1 MKTNLTLL
9 IILICAASP
18 AMSQSRVRG
27 KIVEK
32 GDQGAAY
39 ATIALVAAT
48 DSSVVKGAVSDESGV
63 FEIDNVANG
72 NYLVNVQYVGY
83 KKKWS
88 PPVVLSDSMNSVD
101 LGSLVLEENV
111 ESLAEVTVKGQRSLV
126 EQKGDRMILNVEK
139 SVIAKGNKVTDLLK
153 YAPLVRVTNE
163 GIKVGNKGS
172 VLILVDGRQ
181 TGQGALASF
190 LQNFSAE
197 DILKIEVLTN
207 PPAKYD
213 ASFGAVIDIITKKS
227 LEVGLNGRVAVNYS
241 RGEYGRFTPDGSLN
255 FRTRKWNLF
264 TSASGAVSD
273 YYNDQF
279 LERQFPGSSLANKV
293 NSLDQNKSISSFN
306 GIDFTP
312 NSKHA
317 LGLRLNGSWSGKDG
331 ENKTKTSFRGPS
343 SVVDSLLQVT
353 NRSKEDGQTYD
364 VNFYYTGKLDSTGK
378 ELSVNVTQSF
388 FNKSSVQNLTYQR
401 QNPGE
406 TPIGV
411 PSRVRITNPN
421 DQKSFIAQTDLSIPF
436 KKGKWGA
443 GLKYI
448 SIGNDN
454 ELRQENYDEGLYVLD
469 TAFSNAGVYRE
480 NTYAGYTN
488 YSNSLGNDWSLQA
501 GLRLEH
507 TSQELTSAGLSRTY
521 TGLFPSMN
529 LSKGFKN
536 ESNFSISYSRKIA
549 RPSLYSLVPFR
560 TVVDPYSI
568 VEGNPLLKPSFANTA
583 DVYYTFGNISL
594 FANYTHTKNM
604 ISDVLFADPETK
616 VYIQTMGNLSSV
628 NDAYAGISWGQDITK
643 WWKTNT
649 TFTISGTQTNSRIA
663 DVPGVKLN
671 GYGVVVN
678 STNIFNLAKGYKAEL
693 FLNYNSPNRYTIWK
707 TRSLYWASLS
717 INKELTKSLNIR
729 VAFEDIFRTQVNRI
743 HVAYGP
749 VDIRSRLYSDTQR
762 VRVSV
767 SYNFGKR
774 TVKGSKYRSLGNEAE
789 KSRMGGR

>member
-9 IILICAASP
+9 IILICAALP
-18 AMSQSRVRG
+18 AMSQSRIKG

-39 ATIALVAAT
+39 ATIALIAAS
-48 DSSVVKGAVSDESGV
+48 DSSVVKGAVTDESGV
-63 FEIDNVANG
+63 FEIDNIANG

-88 PPVVLSDSMNSVD
+88 PPVMLTDSVTSVD
-101 LGSLVLEENV
+101 LGNLVLEENV

-241 RGEYGRFTPDGSLN
+241 QGEYGRFTPDGSLN

-264 TSASGAVSD
+264 TSASGAISD

-279 LERQFPGSSLANKV
+279 LERQFPGSSLTNNV

-312 NSKHA
+312 NSRHA
-317 LGLRLNGSWSGKDG
+317 LGLRLNGSWSDKDG

-343 SVVDSLLQVT
+343 SVLDSLLQVT
-353 NRSKEDGQTYD
+353 NRSKENGQTYD

-388 FNKSSVQNLTYQR
+388 FNKSSVQNLAYQR
-401 QNPGE
+401 QSPGE
-406 TPIGV
+406 TPIGA

-469 TAFSNAGVYRE
+469 TAFSNAGIYRE
-480 NTYAGYTN
+480 HTYAGYTS
-488 YSNSLGNDWSLQA
+488 YSNALGNDWSLQA

-583 DVYYTFGNISL
+583 DIYYTFGNISL

-604 ISDVLFADPETK
+604 ISDVLFADTETK
-616 VYIQTMGNLSSV
+616 IYIQTMGNLSSV
-628 NDAYAGISWGQDITK
+628 NDAYAGISWGQDIAK

-649 TFTISGTQTNSRIA
+649 TFTISGTQTKSRIA

-671 GYGVVVN
+671 GYGAVVN

-707 TRSLYWASLS
+707 SRSLYWVSLS
-717 INKELTKSLNIR
+717 VNKELSKSVNIR
-729 VAFEDIFRTQVNRI
+729 IAFEDIFRTQVNRI
-743 HVAYGP
+743 HVGYGP
-749 VDIRSRLYSDTQR
+749 VDIRSRLYSDAQR
-762 VRVSV
+762 VRVSL

-789 KSRMGGR
+789 KNRMGGR